1 MKNEELKNIFLA
13 EAQENQ
19 EELNKLFTQ
28 LERNPQNREAI
39 DAIFRITHTLK
50 ANAAAMGFTGISEMA
65 HLLEDIFSEIKK
77 GQATLTEGIFNDLYR
92 AMDKLGE
99 MIQGI
104 KTDEKV
110 AYKGLK
116 AKLRVI
122 LRKFQEGEPD
132 KPTTVAQAQKE
143 NKAAEN
149 QAQEV
154 ATPQDAPPEEPQTP
168 AVSPAVEKPKAQEEE
183 KESDDDSAAPKI
195 TFSEVIQV
203 PIRKL
208 DALMNLVGEL
218 AIEKDRIANLSER
231 EHVRTADFAR
241 LYRITSDL
249 QYSVMGVRLVQVSL
263 LFNKFHRIV
272 RDVSVAEGK
281 KVKLDLK
288 GTNIEI
294 DRNVLQTISDS
305 LIHLVRNAVSHGI
318 ERPEVR
324 QAAGKNAEGTLL
336 LSARSEKEYV
346 IIDIKDDGG
355 GINPEVI
362 LKKIREKKLIEE
374 EKIKSLTPQEIIQL
388 IFLPG
393 FSSAEKVTDISG
405 RGVGMDVVKKA
416 IDSIGGK
423 IEVTSQVG
431 QGTTISLFLPSSMAV
446 KNVLLFVMGPDEYAV
461 PLSYTQTV
469 VAVPAR
475 QLHRVGGGLM
485 LAHGEENIPVLFLK
499 DILKAQSLG
508 QLHLKNLLQTYE
520 AQAPENTLH
529 AIIVSVFGKSF
540 ALVVDALLHQK
551 EIIEK
556 PLGKPLDAA
565 PFISGATILGNGKV
579 CLVVDVP
586 SLAQF
591 FFEPT
596 RPHTLK

>member
-19 EELNKLFTQ
+19 EELNTLFTQ
-28 LERNPQNREAI
+28 LERNPKDREAV

-77 GQATLTEGIFNDLYR
+77 GQGVLTEGIFNDLYR

-99 MIQGI
+99 MVQGI
-104 KTDEKV
+104 KTDKKV
-110 AYKGLK
+110 AYQGLK

-122 LRKFQEGEPD
+122 LRKFQEGDPD

-149 QAQEV
+149 QTQEV
-154 ATPQDAPPEEPQTP
+154 ATPQDAPPPEETQTP
-168 AVSPAVEKPKAQEEE
+168 AASPAEE
-183 KESDDDSAAPKI
+183 KNQTKEGDDDSAAQKI

-281 KVKLDLK
+281 KVKLELK

-355 GINPEVI
+355 GINPELI
-362 LKKIREKKLIEE
+362 LKKIREKKLLEE

-405 RGVGMDVVKKA
+405 RGVGMDVVNKA

-423 IEVTSQVG
+423 IEISSQVG

-469 VAVPAR
+469 VAVPAK